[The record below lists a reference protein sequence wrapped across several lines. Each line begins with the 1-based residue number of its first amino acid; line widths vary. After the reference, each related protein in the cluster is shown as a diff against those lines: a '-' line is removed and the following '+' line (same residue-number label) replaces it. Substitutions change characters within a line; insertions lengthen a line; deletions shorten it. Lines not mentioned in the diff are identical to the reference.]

1 MDLPGLM
8 FINEECGN
16 FKVVVD
22 GGELTRN
29 NDRERKSKVLQ
40 AYICQLFDEC
50 CNEVSMIFLVVTL
63 FVGR

>member
-16 FKVVVD
+16 LILVLD
-22 GGELTRN
+22 GGEVTRN
-29 NDRERKSKVLQ
+29 NDRKRKSLTN
-40 AYICQLFDEC
+40 AINEI
-50 CNEVSMIFLVVTL
+50 EVSMIFLVVTL

>member
-16 FKVVVD
+16 LILVLD
-22 GGELTRN
+22 GGEVTRN
-29 NDRERKSKVLQ
+29 NDRKRKSLTN
-40 AYICQLFDEC
+40 AINEI
-50 CNEVSMIFLVVTL
+50 EVSMVFLVVTL